1 MERFLNIFG
10 RLKRGEERAGRQVG
24 IGFFDLRGMTDE
36 ERAGFEPGFY
46 FRIGP
51 ISEAEALQEGF
62 LYSLIPHFHTM
73 IADQGF
79 NEGGYKP
86 IPPDG
91 KFVAGPSW
99 LFTEDYF
106 DEESST
112 FIVKAEPLSKKVL
125 EKIPVDTERKQALAT
140 ISVSF

>member
-1 MERFLNIFG
+1 MERFLNIFS

-36 ERAGFEPGFY
+36 ERMGFEPGFY
-46 FRIGP
+46 FKIGP
-51 ISEAEALQEGF
+51 IPEAQTQKEDF

-79 NEGGYKP
+79 SEGEYKP

-91 KFVAGPSW
+91 KFGIGPTW
-99 LFTEDYF
+99 RFTEDYF

>member
-1 MERFLNIFG
+1 MERFLNIFS

-36 ERAGFEPGFY
+36 ERVGFEPGFY

-51 ISEAEALQEGF
+51 ISEAQTQKEGF

-73 IADQGF
+73 IAGQGF
-79 NEGGYKP
+79 NEGEYKP

-91 KFVAGPSW
+91 KFVTGPSW
-99 LFTEDYF
+99 RFTEDYF

-125 EKIPVDTERKQALAT
+125 EKIPVDTERKQALAA
-140 ISVSF
+140 ISVSL